1 MLVRTDAFR
10 RLGRPAADSDRIEVG
25 SDNARWLSRSPWK
38 TRCGRVAWPW
48 WQPRSIPAGRPPK
61 P

>member
-25 SDNARWLSRSPWK
+25 SDNARWLSRSP
-38 TRCGRVAWPW
+38 
-48 WQPRSIPAGRPPK
+48 
-61 P
+61 